1 MVDKMTYEELE
12 LYVDKLVS
20 GLSEQIKYS
29 QKLERKI
36 LKLENK
42 LSLANEDADRLAP
55 ELELEQNPGYK
66 CSALILHYKRGEY
79 MDTGFV
85 G

>member
-12 LYVDKLVS
+12 LYAKA
-20 GLSEQIKYS
+20 
-29 QKLERKI
+29 LERKI

-42 LSLANEDADRLAP
+42 LSLANEDADRLAT
-55 ELELEQNPGYK
+55 ELELEQNPGCK
-66 CSALILHYKRGEY
+66 CRALVLHYKRGEY
-79 MDTGFV
+79 MDVGFV

>member
-12 LYVDKLVS
+12 LYAKA
-20 GLSEQIKYS
+20 
-29 QKLERKI
+29 LERKI

-42 LSLANEDADRLAP
+42 LSLANEDADRLAA
-55 ELELEQNPGYK
+55 ELELEQNFGYK
-66 CSALILHYKRGEY
+66 CEAIILHYKRGEY